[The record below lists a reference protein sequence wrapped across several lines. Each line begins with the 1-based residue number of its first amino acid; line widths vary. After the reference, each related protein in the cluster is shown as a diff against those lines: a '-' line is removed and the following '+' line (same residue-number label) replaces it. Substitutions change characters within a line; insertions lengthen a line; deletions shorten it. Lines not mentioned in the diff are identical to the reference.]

1 MTAIDN
7 SAPSSRIAPAIAATL
22 PRFTP
27 VSAPRAGDA
36 DVRVQVTPRR
46 QPALERRQLWERR
59 YRLRLRLTD
68 FAIVLTVTFAT
79 AVIQGFIIAP
89 ELLLEDPRVYGRVF
103 LLTAAL
109 WLIALAALQ
118 TRDTRI
124 MGSGVTEYKRVAHAT
139 GLAFGVL
146 AIAFVIIQSSGLRM
160 QLLIALPAGTV
171 GLLAGRWAWRRWLI
185 GKRKFGHYV
194 SRAVVVGRR
203 ADVEYVIRTLRKDPL
218 HGHLVVGTTVDDDKG
233 DVVVDSHH
241 YGVVGTL
248 NTVAQ
253 VANVLAADTII
264 VAGRTDEDPD
274 FIRRLS
280 WQLEGTASELVLSSR
295 LVDVAG
301 PRISLQQIEGLPLI
315 HVQIPTFEGGRHM
328 VKRGFDIVMSSLALL
343 VIGVA
348 LPIIALAIAIDSRG
362 PIFFRQVRV
371 GRDGKTFGMV
381 KFRSMKTTAEA
392 ELAALLAAN
401 EGSGPLFKMKS
412 DPRITRVGR
421 VLRKFSVDELP
432 QFWNVLIGDMSIV
445 GPRPPLPS
453 EVTAYDGRV
462 FRRLYIKPG
471 ITGLWQVSGR
481 SDLTWDESVR
491 LDLRYVENWSLM
503 SDLMIMWR
511 TVKVMISPKG
521 AY

>member
-1 MTAIDN
+1 MTAVDDR
-7 SAPSSRIAPAIAATL
+7 SPATATTTI
-22 PRFTP
+22 PAFSP
-27 VSAPRAGDA
+27 VAAPRTGPT
-36 DVRVQVTPRR
+36 DVRMQVTPRR
-46 QPALERRQLWERR
+46 QPSLERRQLWEKR
-59 YRLRLRLTD
+59 YRRRLRITD
-68 FAIVLTVTFAT
+68 TAVIFGVTFMT
-79 AVIQGFIIAP
+79 AVIQGLIIAP

-103 LLTAAL
+103 LLTAAI
-109 WLIALAALQ
+109 WLIALSAFQ
-118 TRDTRI
+118 TRDKRI

-139 GLAFGVL
+139 GLAFGIL
-146 AIAFVIIQSSGLRM
+146 AIVFVIIQSSGLRM
-160 QLLIALPAGTV
+160 QLLIALPAGIV
-171 GLLAGRWAWRRWLI
+171 GLLASRWAWRRWLI
-185 GKRKFGHYV
+185 GQRRFGHYV
-194 SRAVVVGRR
+194 SRALIVGRR
-203 ADVEYVIRTLRKDPL
+203 ADVEYVIRTLQRDKL
-218 HGHLVVGTTVDDDKG
+218 HGHLVVGTTVDDNLG
-233 DVVVDSHH
+233 DVVVDGRR
-241 YGVVGTL
+241 YGVVGSL
-248 NTVAQ
+248 NTVAK
-253 VANVLAADTII
+253 VAGAIAADTII
-264 VAGRTDEDPD
+264 VAGRTDEDPG

-328 VKRGFDIVMSSLALL
+328 VKRGFDIVISSLALL
-343 VIGVA
+343 IIGVA
-348 LPIIALAIAIDSRG
+348 LPFIALAIALDSRG

-371 GRDGKTFGMV
+371 GRDGETFGMV
-381 KFRSMKTTAEA
+381 KFRSMKTSAEA
-392 ELAALLAAN
+392 DLEGLLAAN
-401 EGSGPLFKMKS
+401 EGSGPLFKLKS

-481 SDLTWDESVR
+481 SDLSWDESVR